1 MTLDADQQL
10 KEKRQIV
17 EGQIYLKYLNLNE
30 QDWLTYDLEELHSNI
45 KSYASL
51 IFPDQLSEEDFW
63 QIYLNLRAKIDVSVK
78 DAQVL
83 TNHDKKYVDWY
94 DDEFKSSIDHFYWKR
109 FNYFH
114 HKLFIF
120 TILIL

>member
-1 MTLDADQQL
+1 MTLNIDQQL

-17 EGQIYLKYLNLNE
+17 EDQIYQKYLNLNE
-30 QDWLTYDLEELHSNI
+30 QDWLSYDLEELQGNI
-45 KSYASL
+45 KSYASS
-51 IFPDQLSEEDFW
+51 IFPDQLGEEDLW

-94 DDEFKSSIDHFYWKR
+94 DDETGESFEEWMEAQDE
-109 FNYFH
+109 
-114 HKLFIF
+114 
-120 TILIL
+120 

>member
-63 QIYLNLRAKIDVSVK
+63 QIYLNLRAKIDVSLK

-83 TNHDKKYVDWY
+83 TNQDKKYVDWY
-94 DDEFKSSIDHFYWKR
+94 DDEFKSSIDDFYWKR
-109 FNYFH
+109 WDC
-114 HKLFIF
+114 
-120 TILIL
+120 